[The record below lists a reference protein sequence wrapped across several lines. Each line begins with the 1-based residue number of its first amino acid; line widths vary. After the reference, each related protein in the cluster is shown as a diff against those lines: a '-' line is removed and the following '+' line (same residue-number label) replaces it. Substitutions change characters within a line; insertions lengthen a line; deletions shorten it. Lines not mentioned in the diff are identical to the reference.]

1 MQNITKRYPGVLA
14 LDDVTLELQ
23 RGEVLCLVGENGAGK
38 STLMR
43 ILAGADGK
51 DAGTISIEGERVEL
65 NSPAVAQQLGIG
77 MIFQDLK
84 LVSELSVAENIVLG
98 DEPVRTFAGFVDR
111 RKMHDTATR
120 ALQQLGEAVNTK
132 APVKS
137 LSVAR
142 QQLVAIA
149 RAISRRLRIL
159 ILDEPTAPLTKHEI
173 KGLFTVI
180 RKLRADGVGI
190 IYISH
195 RLEEVFEIA
204 DSIAIL
210 RDGKLVRTGK
220 AEELNRRSLI
230 SLMVGRE
237 LENEFPAFEHSHN
250 GEALRLENLSSPK
263 VHGVNLTLAKGEVLG
278 IAGLVG
284 AGRTELARL
293 IFGAD
298 AITAGRILL
307 GGAEVRPR
315 SPRDAIDAGIGLLSE
330 DRNKFSLI
338 MEMNVREN
346 ISLSSLTSMLRG
358 MFVDRTQE
366 QRIAEDSV
374 RQLQIKT
381 PSIEQKVAALSGGNR
396 QKVVLARWLLTK
408 AKVLIFDEPTNG
420 IDVGVRFEIYRIIH
434 QLAKDGLGIIVISS
448 DMQELLGICDRIAVM
463 CEGRISGEMDA
474 KTATQER
481 IMELAMPG
489 AAHVAA

>member
-43 ILAGADGK
+43 ILAGADGR
-51 DAGTISIEGERVEL
+51 DSGTISIEGEKVEL
-65 NSPAVAQQLGIG
+65 NSPAVAQALGIG

-84 LVSELSVAENIVLG
+84 LVPELSVAENIVLG
-98 DEPVRTFAGFVDR
+98 DEPVSTFAGFVDR

-120 ALQQLGEAVNTK
+120 ALQQLGETIDTK
-132 APVKS
+132 VPVKS

-149 RAISRRLRIL
+149 RAISRRVRIL

-173 KGLFTVI
+173 RGFFAVV
-180 RKLRADGVGI
+180 RKLRSDGVGI

-204 DSIAIL
+204 DRIAVL
-210 RDGKLVRTGK
+210 RDGKLIRAAK
-220 AEELNRRSLI
+220 APEFDRRSLI

-237 LENEFPAFEHSHN
+237 LENEFPAFEHSHD
-250 GEALRLENLSSPK
+250 GEALRIESLSSPK
-263 VHGVNLTLAKGEVLG
+263 VHDVNLALSKGEVLG

-284 AGRTELARL
+284 AGRTELARA

-298 AITAGRILL
+298 AITSGRILL
-307 GGAEVRPR
+307 GGVEVYPR

-358 MFVDRTQE
+358 VFVDRRRE
-366 QRIAEDSV
+366 QQIAGDSV
-374 RQLQIKT
+374 QQLQIKT
-381 PSIEQKVAALSGGNR
+381 PTIEQKVAALSGGNR

-448 DMQELLGICDRIAVM
+448 DMQELLGICDRIVVM
-463 CEGRISGEMDA
+463 CQGRITGELDR
-474 KTATQER
+474 TSATQER
-481 IMELAMPG
+481 IMELAMIG
-489 AAHVAA
+489 EAHAA